1 MTNVSGNNFTMN
13 SSSLSAYQSLE
24 EFRYYTVGVILT
36 PISIFGILGNILSIF
51 VLSCPEMKSNFNQLL
66 ICLASFDLVYLQL
79 SFAIFAM
86 PTLSVWYTE
95 TLFPYIMP
103 IGVTIERFV
112 AIAYPMRKTNLKN
125 SLIMA
130 SVFGSIVYNLPRF
143 FELEMVQVDVLDPET
158 KANVTVNRIAPTE
171 LRFNK
176 LYVQIYVVWMKFFL
190 VELLPYVIICVLNFV
205 MIVKIRE
212 AMKLQKEM
220 TISRQ
225 PSLESQKKEFNMALV
240 LVCIVFMFIACQS
253 IKIIPDVYEA
263 MVCDYSKT
271 DTSCEST
278 TTIERIVSISYVL
291 LALNSAS
298 NFVIYMLR
306 GNKFRR
312 VLSRKLCQFF
322 GYKPSSQFDSP
333 RIGNSDSQSHH
344 TRHNVI
350 ALTTTATTEMG
361 HTPVQPHR
369 SLIKFHSTRHE
380 SPIQMV

>member
-1 MTNVSGNNFTMN
+1 
-13 SSSLSAYQSLE
+13 
-24 EFRYYTVGVILT
+24 
-36 PISIFGILGNILSIF
+36 
-51 VLSCPEMKSNFNQLL
+51 MKSNFNQLL

-271 DTSCEST
+271 V
-278 TTIERIVSISYVL
+278 RI
-291 LALNSAS
+291 
-298 NFVIYMLR
+298 R
-306 GNKFRR
+306 
-312 VLSRKLCQFF
+312 
-322 GYKPSSQFDSP
+322 
-333 RIGNSDSQSHH
+333 
-344 TRHNVI
+344 
-350 ALTTTATTEMG
+350 
-361 HTPVQPHR
+361 
-369 SLIKFHSTRHE
+369 
-380 SPIQMV
+380 